1 MLTSF
6 NIPEIYRL
14 ALIIGAFVAIQYKE
28 RYGVIPGGI
37 MVPGFLIVLF
47 LVSPIWCL
55 TALFLSFLVYF
66 IYKQFLEQN
75 SYKRRTPMYILGSLS
90 LAIANLVEFIYIHL
104 GLLSPSIDNIYG
116 TLIPGIIAFNF
127 LKQTTDKVFK
137 GIIITTLF
145 TALILALI
153 YLIFSSFLQV
163 DFNTLQPL
171 SSGLETLELKLPWLQ
186 FYLTMAVG
194 YLIYRFRD
202 IRSGGYLVAPV
213 VASML
218 TQPVSAIMFL
228 LGCFVVYFATKLIC
242 ELTLIVGLKR
252 YTLVLFLT
260 TAFVWGIELLVAK
273 LDPTLLPFQGS
284 YFFVILAMLSYVND
298 AILYAHKNVL
308 PYLILTVI
316 ISEIIKITINLCSA
330 IFI

>member
-1 MLTSF
+1 MLTSL
-6 NIPEIYRL
+6 NTPEIYRL
-14 ALIIGAFVAIQYKE
+14 ALIMGAFVSIQYKE
-28 RYGVIPGGI
+28 KYGVIPGGI

-55 TALFLSFLVYF
+55 TALVLSFPVYS
-66 IYKQFLEQN
+66 IYKRFLEQT

-116 TLIPGIIAFNF
+116 TLIPGIVAFNF
-127 LKQTTDKVFK
+127 LKQKRDKVFK
-137 GIIITTLF
+137 GIIITTLL
-145 TALILALI
+145 TALILSLI
-153 YLIFSSFLQV
+153 YLIFSRFLQV

-171 SSGLETLELKLPWLQ
+171 SSGLESLDLKLPLLQ

-218 TQPVSAIMFL
+218 TQPVSAVMFL

-260 TAFVWGIELLVAK
+260 TAYVWGVELLVAH
-273 LDPTLLPFQGS
+273 LDPTILPFQGS

-298 AILYAHKNVL
+298 AILYAHKNVF

-316 ISEIIKITINLCSA
+316 ISQIIKIAINVGSV